1 MHYVLSLY
9 FCKQTQIFHS
19 MTTESNNK
27 FKIIIGILSALLVI
41 LAVYTFTLYNE
52 KKETVSNLEQEKA
65 MIEDEL
71 ESLIANYDEVIQE
84 NELKDQELLAARDR
98 IEVLLDSV
106 RDTEANMAL
115 IRRYK
120 AEIGRLRDERKML
133 FRKADSL
140 IEVNQV
146 LAMQRDSTNMLL
158 DETIQVVDSVSQQ
171 NRDLAETVRKGSVV
185 NAVDLR
191 GEGVIIRNN
200 GKVVDTRRARRADKV
215 RACFT
220 LTPNPIAEAGDR
232 VLYVQV
238 INPANNLLGSKSVLE
253 FEEGT
258 LNYSAQTN
266 VFYENEELDVCVIVD
281 ANEDDLIKGQY
292 VINVF
297 DGPNQV
303 ATATMT
309 LK

>member
-1 MHYVLSLY
+1 MCGVCTFASKPKYY
-9 FCKQTQIFHS
+9 IY
-19 MTTESNNK
+19 MTTESNTNK
-27 FKIIIGILSALLVI
+27 FKIIIGVLSALLIV
-41 LAVYTFTLYNE
+41 LAIYTFTLYNDS
-52 KKETVSNLEQEKA
+52 KETVTNMQAEKA

-71 ESLIANYDEVIQE
+71 EDLIANYDEVIQE

-106 RDTEANMAL
+106 RDAEANMAL

-140 IEVNQV
+140 IEVNQM
-146 LAMQRDSTNMLL
+146 LAMQRDSTNVLL
-158 DETIQVVDSVSQQ
+158 DQTIQVVDSVSQE
-171 NRDLAETVRKGSVV
+171 NMDLTETVRRGSVV

-220 LTPNPIAEAGDR
+220 LTPNPIAEKGDR
-232 VLYVQV
+232 TLYVQV

-253 FEEGT
+253 FDEGT

-281 ANEDDLIKGQY
+281 ADENDLIKGQY

-303 ATATMT
+303 ATASMT